1 MSLRPATR
9 KDASMANSEALI
21 SSVCAIIDKIIPD
34 AGLRDQAKL
43 ELLRLES
50 AREFKPLKTRIS
62 AILAESSA
70 DDPWTRRARP
80 GFLYVM
86 YAVILWALPMGLL
99 AGFNPVAAQA
109 IMTATSA
116 YLKGLPEP
124 LYALFGTGYLG
135 YTAARQWGKARGT
148 DR

>member
-1 MSLRPATR
+1 
-9 KDASMANSEALI
+9 MANSEALI
-21 SSVCAIIDKIIPD
+21 SSVSAIIDKIIPD
-34 AGLRDQAKL
+34 AASRDQAKL

-50 AREFKPLKTRIS
+50 ARELKPLKARIS
-62 AILAESSA
+62 ATLAESRA

-80 GFLYVM
+80 AFLYVM

-99 AGFNPVAAQA
+99 AGLDPAAARA

-116 YLKGLPEP
+116 YLNGLPEP